1 MVPSFSGFPR
11 SSCFFLLLPALLAR
25 CFWPVDFI
33 SCTDRMPEPRFIE
46 AASNVQFFTAVS
58 RFSPSRCILGDFSC
72 KTCPQFRVS
81 RRISTGFSGAFTFP
95 PGRVCVLCRS
105 PPVKLH
111 LKKPDKRPT
120 KKQTARGLLALVQA
134 YHGQGIFTR
143 IFHRRILRPTDYF
156 SGLLA
161 ILPPFLG

>member
-46 AASNVQFFTAVS
+46 AASNVPFFTAVS
-58 RFSPSRCILGDFSC
+58 RFPLPGARWGS
-72 KTCPQFRVS
+72 FRAKPARSFVF
-81 RRISTGFSGAFTFP
+81 RGRLSTGFSGAFTFP

-120 KKQTARGLLALVQA
+120 KKQTARGLLTLVQA

-143 IFHRRILRPTDYF
+143 IFHRQILRPTDYF